1 MDVKL
6 DSLIEKIRKEGIE
19 DAQHAADS
27 IIKEAKQKAASI
39 VEKAKQEAEK
49 ITENGKHQVDQYK
62 ATADVDLKQAARN
75 IELLLKEKI
84 HTLFDSVF
92 KRQVSAEMK
101 PGFLKELIVK
111 IVNTW
116 AKDSKAEIVINEK
129 DKDQLEKVLF
139 SGVKDELKN
148 SISIR
153 VTSDISNGFRVGLK
167 DEEVY
172 YDFSDESIAEVLKS
186 LINPKLK
193 EILDK

>member
-49 ITENGKHQVDQYK
+49 IIEDGKHQVDQYK

-84 HTLFDSVF
+84 HPLFDSVY
-92 KRQVSAEMK
+92 KRQVSAEMQ

>member
-1 MDVKL
+1 
-6 DSLIEKIRKEGIE
+6 
-19 DAQHAADS
+19 
-27 IIKEAKQKAASI
+27 
-39 VEKAKQEAEK
+39 
-49 ITENGKHQVDQYK
+49 
-62 ATADVDLKQAARN
+62 
-75 IELLLKEKI
+75 
-84 HTLFDSVF
+84 
-92 KRQVSAEMK
+92 MK

>member
-19 DAQHAADS
+19 DAQHTADS
-27 IIKEAKQKAASI
+27 IIKEAKHKAASI
-39 VEKAKQEAEK
+39 VDKAKQEAEK
-49 ITENGKHQVDQYK
+49 VIEDGKHQVDQYK

-84 HTLFDSVF
+84 HSLFDSVF

-101 PGFLKELIVK
+101 PDFLKELITK
-111 IVNTW
+111 ILESW
-116 AKDSKAEIVINEK
+116 AKDSKKEIIINEK
-129 DKDQLEKVLF
+129 DKVQLEKALF

-153 VTSDISNGFRVGLK
+153 VSSDISYGFRVGLK
-167 DEEVY
+167 DDEVY

>member
-19 DAQHAADS
+19 EAQQTADS
-27 IIKEAKQKAASI
+27 IIKEANQKAGSI
-39 VEKAKQEAEK
+39 VDKAKKETEK
-49 ITENGKHQVDQYK
+49 IIEDGKHQVDQYK

-84 HTLFDSVF
+84 HSLFDSVF
-92 KRQVSAEMK
+92 KHQVSAEMK
-101 PGFLKELIVK
+101 PDFLKELITK
-111 IVNTW
+111 IVESW
-116 AKDSKAEIVINEK
+116 AKDSKKEIVINEK

-153 VTSDISNGFRVGLK
+153 VSSDISNGFRVGLK

-172 YDFSDESIAEVLKS
+172 YDFTDDSIAEVLKS

-193 EILDK
+193 EILNK

>member
-49 ITENGKHQVDQYK
+49 IIEDGKHQVDQYK